1 MKGLIDFMLV
11 EIKEAFLF
19 ILDIYKGN
27 LPQPDL
33 YLLGV
38 TMVILSLAEIIQEIR
53 TKPSESKKWGIVY
66 LKWIPISFLICSIY
80 LSGFYFIVNMF
91 NNVFSTPEVFHQQQ
105 SLRSIAIMSLT
116 MASVASLIVSVWKL
130 NTWFKAKNVLFP
142 FIINSLF
149 IVIGMYI
156 INITWYEIIKLPLWC
171 YGLIGVINT
180 IFMYF
185 LLWEEEEELEQMQSN
200 NIQ

>member
-19 ILDIYKGN
+19 LLDIYKGN
-27 LPQPDL
+27 LPQTDL
-33 YLLGV
+33 YLLGLAI
-38 TMVILSLAEIIQEIR
+38 VILSLAEIIQEIR
-53 TKPSESKKWGIVY
+53 KKSSESKKWGLVY

-80 LSGFYFIVNMF
+80 LSGFYFIVNIF
-91 NNVFSTPEVFHQQQ
+91 NNVFSMPEVFQQQQ

-116 MASVASLIVSVWKL
+116 MASIASLIVSVWKL
-130 NTWFKAKNVLFP
+130 NTWFIAKNVLFT

-149 IVIGMYI
+149 IVIGMYL

-180 IFMYF
+180 IIFSF
-185 LLWEEEEELEQMQSN
+185 LLLEEEEELEQMQSN
-200 NIQ
+200 DIQ